1 MNHITA
7 PSDRGS
13 GEPGAGLAA
22 AIRSMSPR
30 TKNQIFCSAYVLITL
45 MVICPPVYL
54 AASGTSPEVLGLPF
68 SVFYMFLNAVLIVLL
83 VCALWV
89 VESIRGEHEVFE
101 TATTPGEEGHRG

>member
-1 MNHITA
+1 MNDIAA
-7 PSDRGS
+7 PSDKNPEKAGGS
-13 GEPGAGLAA
+13 LSA

-30 TKNQIFCSAYVLITL
+30 AKKQIFGTAYVLITL

-54 AASGTSPEVLGLPF
+54 AASGASPRVLGLPF

-83 VCALWV
+83 VCALWI

-101 TATTPGEEGHRG
+101 TAITSGEEAHRG